1 MLQRGLIV
9 SCQAPAES
17 PLRNS
22 HAMLAV
28 LQEAVAAGATGIR
41 MDGSE
46 DVRAVR
52 GAVESS
58 VVGIYEYAESGY
70 EVYITSG
77 TRRARV
83 VTQADADIITLAATL
98 RPCPEWTAKNLIRR
112 IKAEFGLPV
121 FADVSTREEGVA
133 TASAS
138 ADHLGA
144 TFSGYT
150 GGASDMAVRIP

>member
-1 MLQRGLIV
+1 MLQRGLNV

-17 PLRNS
+17 PFRGS
-22 HAMLAV
+22 HAMRAV
-28 LQEAVAAGATGIR
+28 AQEAVAAGATGIR
-41 MDGSE
+41 IDVSE
-46 DVRAVR
+46 DVRAIR

-58 VVGIYEYAESGY
+58 VVGIYEYAVSGY
-70 EVYITSG
+70 KVYITPD
-77 TRRARV
+77 TRRARI
-83 VTQADADIITLAATL
+83 VTQADADIITLDATL
-98 RPCPEWTAKNLIRR
+98 RPYPEWTAKNLIRR

-121 FADVSTREEGVA
+121 FADVSTRKEGVA

-138 ADHLGA
+138 ADYLGA